1 MQHLQ
6 LCRQDP
12 ALQPSRVSASAT
24 ALVESWEKELV
35 AFLQE
40 RDAEVKDNLVRNKAQ
55 EFANELDGVRRL
67 MVQLNPIF

>member
-12 ALQPSRVSASAT
+12 PLQPSRVSANSM

-35 AFLQE
+35 AFLQA
-40 RDAEVKDNLVRNKAQ
+40 RNAEVKDNLVMNKAQ
-55 EFANELDGVRRL
+55 EFADELDGVRWL
-67 MVQLNPIF
+67 IVQLNPVF

>member
-6 LCRQDP
+6 LCRQDS
-12 ALQPSRVSASAT
+12 ALQPSRVPASST

-35 AFLQE
+35 AFLQA

>member
-12 ALQPSRVSASAT
+12 ALQPSRVSASSM

-35 AFLQE
+35 AFLQA
-40 RDAEVKDNLVRNKAQ
+40 RNAEVKDDLVRAKAQ
-55 EFANELDGVRRL
+55 EFADELDGVRWL
-67 MVQLNPIF
+67 IVQLNPIF